1 MMPLRNSIQHRLVLY
16 VSLCLLAVSLLSG
29 GISYRLAFDHEL
41 DNAISLEQ
49 QLVNTVQAQAEVA
62 VYASNTTIAEGVIE
76 GLLANPGIL
85 AVRIVGKSSRHFQV
99 GAAPD
104 AAGYVTS
111 TTEYPLYSPVDGT
124 EPIGSIT
131 IVRNETTIRSGATRN
146 ALYQT
151 SLLLLHIVV
160 TALLIILFSRHLVG
174 KPVAQLA
181 ATLAS
186 IKPGS
191 GSRVHVPAKHANTE
205 IGSLADSANALI
217 QAAEEALAEIEA
229 LATTDALT
237 GLLNRRAFMA
247 ELANEQARL
256 QRHELRQTCVLML
269 DLDNFK
275 LINDHHGHAAGDT
288 VLQQFGSL
296 LRNELRKID
305 RAGRIGGEE
314 FAILLPET
322 HPQAAFAF
330 AERLRSLVESAAIPY
345 AGSDLGITVSIGI
358 SRLDPADAEA
368 GIALRRADHA
378 LYRAKREGRNR
389 VLIDY

>member
-1 MMPLRNSIQHRLVLY
+1 MMRPRHTIQHRLVLY
-16 VSLCLLAVSLLSG
+16 VSLCLLALSLLTS
-29 GISYRLAFDHEL
+29 GISYRLAFDREL
-41 DNAISLEQ
+41 DSAISLER
-49 QLVNTVQAQAEVA
+49 QLVNTIQAQAEVA
-62 VYASNTTIAEGVIE
+62 VYASNTIIAEGVIE

-85 AVRIVGKSSRHFQV
+85 AVQIVGKSSRHFQV
-99 GAAPD
+99 GATPQNAD
-104 AAGYVTS
+104 YVTS
-111 TTEYPLYSPVDGT
+111 ITEYPLFSPVDGT
-124 EPIGSIT
+124 ESIGSIS
-131 IVRNETTIRSGATRN
+131 IVRNETMIRTVATRN
-146 ALYQT
+146 AQHQT
-151 SLLLLHIVV
+151 LLLLLHIVA
-160 TALLIILFSRHLVG
+160 TALLILLFSRHLVG
-174 KPVAQLA
+174 NPVTQLA

-186 IKPGS
+186 IKPGN
-191 GSRVHVPAKHANTE
+191 GSRVHVPTKHANTE

-217 QAAEEALAEIEA
+217 QAAEAALAEVEA

-237 GLLNRRAFMA
+237 GLLNRRALMA

-269 DLDNFK
+269 DLDDFK
-275 LINDHHGHAAGDT
+275 QINDHYGHAAGDT
-288 VLQQFGSL
+288 VLQQFGAL

-314 FAILLPET
+314 FAILLPDT
-322 HPQAAFAF
+322 KPQAAFVF
-330 AERLRSLVESAAIPY
+330 AERLRSLVESTAIPY

-378 LYRAKREGRNR
+378 LYRAKHEGRNR